1 MQMVFLSKENEV
13 LLKECIENDSDF
25 PRILRQKFE
34 GLSPMEDNSLR
45 RQINVLIDNDY
56 ISKLQWGDNRPLW
69 GRIEQKGYE
78 YFKRREVYIRAKL
91 RQDPYFDLLDDES
104 EKVLSGLLE
113 HQDAQI
119 FISGDINL
127 GRIYENL
134 GRRGFIKLP
143 YNGLSYDFNREFTGF
158 VTVTQEGK
166 NYFID
171 KENRIEEILIL
182 GDEAAIMTKVDKQYN
197 INGSFSGSQFQLG
210 DHNSQYV
217 NTTEYSELLSE
228 LKQQVESIKMSA
240 NQTEELNSLIEKAQE
255 LSKGNDIGGVR
266 KVLSEIW
273 DVVKQ
278 IGIPILTTY
287 VSMKF
292 GLR

>member
-1 MQMVFLSKENEV
+1 MPARKEGKTWSADFYYTDSLGVRKRKHKRGFETKKAALEWERQFLMQSGGDMEM
-13 LLKECIENDSDF
+13 DF
-25 PRILRQKFE
+25 E
-34 GLSPMEDNSLR
+34 S
-45 RQINVLIDNDY
+45 Y
-56 ISKLQWGDNRPLW
+56 A
-69 GRIEQKGYE
+69 
-78 YFKRREVYIRAKL
+78 EVY
-91 RQDPYFDLLDDES
+91 
-104 EKVLSGLLE
+104 LE
-113 HQDAQI
+113 DVKP
-119 FISGDINL
+119 SL
-127 GRIYENL
+127 
-134 GRRGFIKLP
+134 
-143 YNGLSYDFNREFTGF
+143 
-158 VTVTQEGK
+158 K
-166 NYFID
+166 NS
-171 KENRIEEILIL
+171 
-182 GDEAAIMTKVDKQYN
+182 TWQHKQYY

-217 NTTEYSELLSE
+217 NTTDYSELLSE